1 MNITEILTF
10 ENLPNSLRIGAFS
23 IGLAFIL
30 DLLIGDPRWLPHPVR
45 LIGCFVSKL
54 EYLLRKVFKGSIM
67 ERISGILL
75 VLIVSGITFLITSAI
90 SLILITS
97 SYPDSFKSLSVRE
110 FLAYLFFVFL
120 ISTTL
125 ATKGLL
131 VSVKDVINK
140 VKDGNTEEARK
151 NLSMIVGRDTDNLN
165 NEEILKASLES
176 LSENLSDGVVAPL
189 FYLTIGGLP
198 LAMTYKA
205 INTMDS
211 MVGYKNERYRYFG
224 WAAARLD
231 DILNF
236 IPARLTSVFIML
248 SVFFIE
254 TGKNMHMFFNEVI
267 FRRPKPLRRLII
279 LFTLF
284 IYNFLKVTWIAI
296 RLGYYMAKRT
306 FLVIML
312 FRKAHPSPNSGYPES
327 ALAGALGVRLG
338 GPSYY
343 GGVLVEKPFIGYS
356 IRSLSV
362 EVAEEGLRIIGLAA
376 ILAAISSV
384 LVRL

>member
-1 MNITEILTF
+1 MNITELLTC
-10 ENLPNSLRIGAFS
+10 ENLHNSLRIGAFS

-30 DLLIGDPRWLPHPVR
+30 DLLIGDPWWLPHPVR

-54 EYLLRKVFKGSIM
+54 EFLLRKVFKGNIM
-67 ERISGILL
+67 ERTGGILL

-97 SYPDSFKSLSVRE
+97 SSPDSFKSVSERE
-110 FLAYLFFVFL
+110 FLSSALFVFL

-125 ATKGLL
+125 ATKSLL
-131 VSVKDVINK
+131 VSVRDVISK
-140 VKDGNTEEARK
+140 VKDGNTEEARR

-165 NEEILKASLES
+165 NEEILRAGLES

-198 LAMTYKA
+198 LVMTYKA

-236 IPARLTSVFIML
+236 IPARLTSAFILL
-248 SVFFIE
+248 SVFFLE
-254 TGKNMHMFFNEVI
+254 TGKGIYRFFDEVI
-267 FRRPKPLRRLII
+267 FRRPRPLRRLIM
-279 LFTLF
+279 LFTVL
-284 IYNFLKVTWIAI
+284 IYDLLGIIWDAI

-306 FLVIML
+306 FFVIML
-312 FRKAHPSPNSGYPES
+312 FRKEHPSPNSGYPES

-343 GGVLVEKPFIGYS
+343 GGMLVEKPFIGFS
-356 IRSLSV
+356 MRPMSV
-362 EVAEEGLRIIGLAA
+362 EVSEEGLRIIGLAA
-376 ILAAISSV
+376 ILAGISSV

>member
-1 MNITEILTF
+1 MNITELLTF
-10 ENLPNSLRIGAFS
+10 ENLHNSLRIGAFS

-30 DLLIGDPRWLPHPVR
+30 DLLIGDPGWLPHPVK

-54 EYLLRKVFKGSIM
+54 EYILRKVFKGSIM
-67 ERISGILL
+67 ERLGGIIL
-75 VLIVSGITFLITSAI
+75 VLIVSASTFLLISAI
-90 SLILITS
+90 SLILITYS
-97 SYPDSFKSLSVRE
+97 GPPFQSLTG
-110 FLAYLFFVFL
+110 FLAYLFFIFL
-120 ISTTL
+120 GSTTL

-131 VSVKDVINK
+131 FSVRDVISK
-140 VKDGNTEEARK
+140 VKDGNIVEARRS
-151 NLSMIVGRDTDNLN
+151 LSMIVGRDTDHLN
-165 NEEILKASLES
+165 NEEILRAGLES

-205 INTMDS
+205 VNTMDS

-231 DILNF
+231 DLLNY
-236 IPARLTSVFIML
+236 IPARLTSVFILL
-248 SVFFIE
+248 SVFFLEI
-254 TGKNMHMFFNEVI
+254 GKNIHRFFNEVV
-267 FRRPKPLRRLII
+267 FRKSRPLRRLII
-279 LFTLF
+279 LFTVL
-284 IYNFLKVTWIAI
+284 IYDLLGIIWDATK
-296 RLGYYMAKRT
+296 LGYYMAKRT

-312 FRKAHPSPNSGYPES
+312 FRRAHPSPNSGYPES

-343 GGVLVEKPFIGYS
+343 AGVLVEKPFIGYS
-356 IRSLSV
+356 MRPLSV

-376 ILAAISSV
+376 MLAGMAAV